1 MVRLMPHAPGSAYPY
16 SAFVSLPLGSG
27 KVIEERLRL
36 LCTCDDRLQAPAFL
50 ELIPEGGG
58 ALLGVVAAGP
68 TGALPKYQAIEDILM
83 IRGTE
88 SDIEEVLQ
96 ALDIWFNAAPQI
108 EIQAIVWEV
117 TNVDAFERGVEGLPL
132 LNWGDEDTLVR
143 SMVSSFQ
150 AQKEGGG
157 ILNLGYI
164 DGDFEI
170 TAALTLLQEVGL
182 VEILSKPSVVT
193 RNGVPATM
201 DSTEKIPFLDPQGF
215 SANGATTF
223 KIGAKD
229 IGIKLHVLPF
239 LVGTDT
245 VHLVIDASVSKLGRE
260 FFIGVDGAGQ
270 PITAPSTT
278 ERKATTDVFVRDGT
292 QVVFGGLSLED
303 TLWDERRVP
312 ILGSLPLIGWLFS
325 GRQESKVTT
334 EVFFV
339 IRPKVKAV
347 PTIDRVG
354 DVFDP
359 YASGVQ

>member
-1 MVRLMPHAPGSAYPY
+1 
-16 SAFVSLPLGSG
+16 
-27 KVIEERLRL
+27 LRL

-50 ELIPEGGG
+50 EVIESGGG
-58 ALLGVVAAGP
+58 ALLGKVDAGP
-68 TGALPKYQAIEDILM
+68 TGEVPKWKSLEDILM

-88 SDIEEVLQ
+88 ADIEEVLQ

-117 TNVDAFERGVEGLPL
+117 TNVDAFERGIEGLPL
-132 LNWGDEDTLVR
+132 LDWGGNETLVQ
-143 SMVSSFQ
+143 SMVSSF
-150 AQKEGGG
+150 KRGREGGG
-157 ILNLGYI
+157 IVNLGYV

-170 TAALTLLQEVGL
+170 DAALSLLQEIGM

-201 DSTEKIPFLDPQGF
+201 DSTERIPFLAPNNNFNVSG
-215 SANGATTF
+215 SASF
-223 KIGAKD
+223 KIDFKD
-229 IGIKLHVLPF
+229 VGIQLHVLPF

-245 VHLVIDASVSKLGRE
+245 VHMVIDASVSKLGRE
-260 FFIGVDGAGQ
+260 YFVGVDGAGT
-270 PITAPSTT
+270 PITSPSTT
-278 ERKATTDVFVRDGT
+278 VRKATTDVFVRDGT

-303 TLWDERRVP
+303 TIWDERRVP
-312 ILGSLPLIGWLFS
+312 ILGALPLIGWLFS
-325 GRQESKVTT
+325 GREESKVTT

-359 YASGVQ
+359 YVSSEQ